1 MESESG
7 VELRERK
14 TGCKGLK
21 MQTERERERLKGSG
35 YMKRKAFRTIF
46 EIRSHREKGTNKM

>member
-1 MESESG
+1 MECESG
-7 VELRERK
+7 EELHERK

-21 MQTERERERLKGSG
+21 VQKERERLKGSG

-46 EIRSHREKGTNKM
+46 EIRSHRGKGTNKM